1 MKFLHISD
9 LHIGKRVNEFSM
21 IEDQKHIL
29 RQILGIVERE
39 QAGAVLIAGDIY
51 DKPVPSAEAVQ
62 IFDSFL
68 TELADRGKRVFVVSG
83 NHDSPERIAFGAQL
97 MSGRGV
103 HISPVYGGEIRG
115 IPLTDEYG
123 EIFVYLL
130 PFVKPATVRHALEH
144 PALEHPA
151 GTEKCGGTVASER
164 LAGVEAHRDALAL
177 ECLAGTETRRDAPAS
192 ERLAGMETHRD
203 ALASECLA
211 GAENRN
217 APASEYSA
225 GEEKQQDMP
234 LLESY
239 QDAVKT
245 AIDRM
250 HIDPEKRNILVA
262 HQFVTGAGRCDSE
275 DAAVGGLDNVDAE
288 VFDGF
293 DYVALGHIH
302 SPQSVKRESV
312 RYCGTPLK
320 YSFSEAEQV
329 KSVTILEMR
338 EKGSMEISTVPL
350 VPLRDMRKIR
360 GTYLEVTAKTF
371 YQDFDRE
378 DYVQVT
384 LTDEEDIPDGLQK
397 LRIIYPNLMRLSY
410 DNRRTRQENS
420 LEAAEAVER
429 KSELDIFGEFYELQ
443 NNQPMSGEQTAFVEN
458 IIERLRCEG

>member
-29 RQILGIVERE
+29 NQILRTVDRE
-39 QAGAVLIAGDIY
+39 GAEAVLIAGDIY

-62 IFDSFL
+62 VFDAFL
-68 TELADRGKRVFVVSG
+68 TALADRKKRVFVVSG

-103 HISPVYGGEIRG
+103 HMSPVYDGEVSG
-115 IPLTDEYG
+115 ISLKDEYG
-123 EIFVYLL
+123 ELFVYLL
-130 PFVKPATVRHALEH
+130 PFVKPATVRHALE
-144 PALEHPA
+144 
-151 GTEKCGGTVASER
+151 KQ
-164 LAGVEAHRDALAL
+164 
-177 ECLAGTETRRDAPAS
+177 
-192 ERLAGMETHRD
+192 
-203 ALASECLA
+203 
-211 GAENRN
+211 
-217 APASEYSA
+217 SA
-225 GEEKQQDMP
+225 GGNGETTEAGSVQGNRDISEKQGSP
-234 LLESY
+234 LPETY
-239 QDAVKT
+239 QDAVR
-245 AIDRM
+245 AAVGRM
-250 HIDPEKRNILVA
+250 GIDPGKRNILVA

-288 VFDGF
+288 VFEGF
-293 DYVALGHIH
+293 DYAALGHIH
-302 SPQSVKRESV
+302 SPQSVGRECV

-329 KSVTILEMR
+329 KSVTVLEMR
-338 EKGSMEISTVPL
+338 EKGDVRISTVPL

-360 GTYLEVTAKTF
+360 GTYLEVTAKPF

-378 DYVQVT
+378 DYIQVT

-420 LEAAEAVER
+420 IEAAEAVER
-429 KSELDIFGEFYELQ
+429 KSELELFGEFYELQ
-443 NNQPMSGEQTAFVEN
+443 NNRPMNEEQAEFVGRILEGLKGEDGGRKA
-458 IIERLRCEG
+458 